1 VVNFKPF
8 AGPEEP
14 RSATAQDFAAE
25 QLELRLEELEAGEAE
40 EISKAATEHRPLPL
54 RRGTAE
60 AEGLMMVRRRDS
72 SLGGT
77 TRSPPASPSLPV
89 ILSNSCR
96 FCDIRRNNA
105 PGWLKLLGIAD
116 ADSTSMSRRVHSSL
130 EQFFDKAR
138 KSGSHL
144 TLRWREVDS
153 NFRFRCVRRS

>member
-1 VVNFKPF
+1 
-8 AGPEEP
+8 
-14 RSATAQDFAAE
+14 
-25 QLELRLEELEAGEAE
+25 
-40 EISKAATEHRPLPL
+40 
-54 RRGTAE
+54 
-60 AEGLMMVRRRDS
+60 MVRRRDS

-144 TLRWREVDS
+144 TLRWRETARGTARA
-153 NFRFRCVRRS
+153 NFAVASLLEEDGFELSVPR

>member
-1 VVNFKPF
+1 
-8 AGPEEP
+8 
-14 RSATAQDFAAE
+14 
-25 QLELRLEELEAGEAE
+25 
-40 EISKAATEHRPLPL
+40 
-54 RRGTAE
+54 
-60 AEGLMMVRRRDS
+60 MVRRRDS

-96 FCDIRRNNA
+96 FCDVRRNNA

-144 TLRWREVDS
+144 TCMGLFLSSGCFWVFLPVLCSELERPFFVPS
-153 NFRFRCVRRS
+153 PAIRFAERAEGVKGPKR

>member
-1 VVNFKPF
+1 
-8 AGPEEP
+8 
-14 RSATAQDFAAE
+14 
-25 QLELRLEELEAGEAE
+25 
-40 EISKAATEHRPLPL
+40 
-54 RRGTAE
+54 
-60 AEGLMMVRRRDS
+60 MMVRRRDS

-144 TLRWREVDS
+144 TLRWRKVDS
-153 NFRFRCVRRS
+153 KRRSRAMARSGPRCITRYPAGYAARGQVPRLTALPLLGGTI

>member
-1 VVNFKPF
+1 
-8 AGPEEP
+8 
-14 RSATAQDFAAE
+14 
-25 QLELRLEELEAGEAE
+25 
-40 EISKAATEHRPLPL
+40 
-54 RRGTAE
+54 
-60 AEGLMMVRRRDS
+60 MVRRRDS

-144 TLRWREVDS
+144 TLRWSEGDS
-153 NFRFRCVRRS
+153 NHRSHRERNGMWSARINDRHLAISLSLRRPSAHASAILKPFSDEGPDAKSPLDKARSRDQLKPWRD